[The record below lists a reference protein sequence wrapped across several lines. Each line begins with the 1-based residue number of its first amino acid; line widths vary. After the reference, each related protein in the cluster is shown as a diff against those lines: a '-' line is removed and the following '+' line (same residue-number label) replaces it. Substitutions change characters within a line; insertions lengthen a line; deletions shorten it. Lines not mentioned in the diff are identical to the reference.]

1 MTETW
6 LHLGVFTS
14 ELGFTKY
21 DVFRCDTSKWMII
34 IHLLMIIFDID
45 DFDYCDSG
53 NCNLKYDFK
62 NANFD
67 MINIFLGNVNWTQL
81 LFDIDIE
88 IVVNIFY
95 NYVYSAIEILFRLNL
110 FILLTFNLGL
120 QVYLKN

>member
-1 MTETW
+1 
-6 LHLGVFTS
+6 
-14 ELGFTKY
+14 
-21 DVFRCDTSKWMII
+21 
-34 IHLLMIIFDID
+34 MIIFDID

-95 NYVYSAIEILFRLNL
+95 NFVYSAIEILFRLNL